1 MSWAYAAALVLVG
14 AGLSLA
20 FALLWLGRAARRR
33 RHVLDELLGLRRRL
47 EREPLEGLAES
58 GALVE
63 RLGLP
68 GLRWHGS
75 WYGAEV
81 AGGVGQPV
89 ATPVMAYAISQPDVR
104 LQLEV
109 SLRGL
114 RGEAR
119 LFAEQAAQLLF
130 AILDGALAA
139 RELALVS
146 AMAQRA
152 RLAVFVQHDMRNLSQ
167 WVALVTE
174 DLERSQTPD
183 ELLASARR
191 LQQGAAMARDR
202 AQRIGAAL
210 ARPGQGEA
218 ANARWQ
224 RLDLLHDLEQAA
236 AMHQVTLRKDAAMP
250 ASLHWDWSPLAWAT
264 LLDNVLGNISRLARE
279 QVAPAWCAVRW
290 RLVEGGAELAFDTP
304 QLPLDVSLQHLFEP
318 WSGASPGGSGL
329 GLYQARR
336 AVVAARGNLQAAPC
350 ETGLS
355 VTLFLPRKNS

>member
-1 MSWAYAAALVLVG
+1 MSWAYALALVMVG

-20 FALLWLGRAARRR
+20 FALLWLSLAARRR
-33 RHVLDELLGLRRRL
+33 RNVLTELLGLRERL

-58 GALVE
+58 GPLVM

-68 GLRWHGS
+68 GMRWHGR

-81 AGGVGQPV
+81 SGSVGRAVLPPV
-89 ATPVMAYAISQPDVR
+89 LGHAITQPDVH

-109 SLRGL
+109 SLHGL

-119 LFAEQAAQLLF
+119 LFAEQSAQLLF
-130 AILDGALAA
+130 AILEGALAA

-152 RLAVFVQHDMRNLSQ
+152 RVAVFVQHDMRNLSQ

-174 DLERSQTPD
+174 DLERSQSPQ

-191 LQQGAAMARDR
+191 LQQGAPMARDR
-202 AQRIGAAL
+202 AQRIAAAL
-210 ARPGQGEA
+210 SRPGHGQTAGGD
-218 ANARWQ
+218 WQ
-224 RLDLLHDLEQAA
+224 RIDILGDLDQAA
-236 AMHQVTLRKDAAMP
+236 AMHQVDIARAPGLPAAIQW
-250 ASLHWDWSPLAWAT
+250 HWSAQAWAT
-264 LLDNVLGNISRLARE
+264 LLDNMLGNVSRLARE
-279 QVAPAWCAVRW
+279 SMVPAHCAIRW
-290 RLVEGGAELAFDTP
+290 AESADGAQLTFSTP
-304 QLPLDVSLQHLFEP
+304 QLPLRVPLQHLFEP

-336 AVVAARGNLQAAPC
+336 AVMAAGGDLQAAPC

-355 VTLFLPRKNS
+355 VTLSLPRKNS